1 MPLPPNPTQPAVR
14 VNAPTEIRATA
25 TESLNRRRL
34 LKAVA
39 LAAAGVWP
47 GHKSFSQNEQPNKR
61 GTPAPR
67 GSELNGKHNRR
78 LSYNYD
84 AWSPFYDGKSR
95 EIIHHNIDRFRGTQV
110 TTILLSPNAGQSLTF
125 PSAVGEMCLSK
136 KINAE
141 QRSHLYKNMGEEA
154 ARALDG
160 IVELWRDQGI
170 DPFGV
175 LVDRSLAQ
183 GFETFVTFRMND
195 LHMVDMLD
203 GQGPY
208 TDAFYRQHPEWRIPG
223 SWGLNFA
230 IPEVR
235 AHRLATLEEIVRR
248 YPIHGLE
255 LDFLRRPP
263 YFPMDPGLLE
273 SGVHETVSKKIP
285 AVSPPGAAEA
295 SASSAFRE
303 SPDTVATAFPVY
315 MAEESAP
322 IMTDFVDQVRKMT
335 QRISQEMGRKILLAV
350 RVPSSLSGCRRVGL
364 DPVAWHKRG
373 CLDFL
378 TVGHFLH
385 LFYDLPIPDFRAAL
399 PGLTVYASLDFSL
412 GGPRI
417 DGYLY
422 ERDAT
427 AEIYRGASAALYS
440 AGVDGIYLFNM
451 FAPRGHGLDAKGQ
464 NRNHPEPLNVLR
476 EIGNPQTLEA
486 LPKLY
491 LVDSRSHWLDKRFY
505 DVKATLP
512 QEVSPNNPLVVKLRT
527 GERGITPKRMT
538 LRVEAAQL
546 SPRSVIRLQLNGF
559 GQGKGKIGTQARLF
573 KEEYDQLPPNPRNC
587 VDFAVR
593 SDDLKFGDN
602 EVVVLASEPLTII
615 NIELAV
621 VPVGA

>member
-1 MPLPPNPTQPAVR
+1 MTFPPNQRQPAVR
-14 VNAPTEIRATA
+14 LEDPPEIRT
-25 TESLNRRRL
+25 TVIGRLNRRRL

-39 LAAAGVWP
+39 LGAAGIWP
-47 GHKSFSQNEQPNKR
+47 GKKSFSQDEQPKKR
-61 GTPAPR
+61 STPA
-67 GSELNGKHNRR
+67 SQDLDQYGKYGRR

-95 EIIHHNIDRFRGTQV
+95 DIIHHNIDRFRGTQV
-110 TTILLSPNAGQSLTF
+110 TTILLSPNAGQSLTY
-125 PSAVGEMCLSK
+125 PSTVGEMCLSK
-136 KINAE
+136 GINAE

-175 LVDRSLAQ
+175 LVSRSIAQ

-230 IPEVR
+230 IPQVR

-273 SGVHETVSKKIP
+273 AGVHETISTGTPVIF
-285 AVSPPGAAEA
+285 SPGGAEA

-303 SPDTVATAFPVY
+303 SPDTVATAFPAY

-335 QRISQEMGRKILLAV
+335 QRVSKETGRKILLSA

-364 DPVAWHKRG
+364 DPVAWHKQG

-378 TVGHFLH
+378 TIGHFLH
-385 LFYDLPIPDFRAAL
+385 LFFGLPISDFRAAL
-399 PGLTVYASLDFSL
+399 PGLTLYGSLDFSL

-451 FAPRGHGLDAKGQ
+451 FAPRGHGLDARGQ
-464 NRNHPEPLNVLR
+464 NRNHPEPLEVLR
-476 EIGNPQTLEA
+476 EIGDPRTLEA
-486 LPKLY
+486 QPKLY

-505 DVKATLP
+505 DVKAMLP
-512 QEVSPNNPLVVKLRT
+512 QEVTPNSPLVVTLRT
-527 GERGITPKRMT
+527 GETGITPKRMT
-538 LRVEAAQL
+538 LRVEAVQL
-546 SPRSVIRLQLNGF
+546 PPNAVIRLQLNGF
-559 GQGKGKIGTQARLF
+559 GQGKGKVGTQARLF
-573 KEEYDQLPPNPRNC
+573 KEEYDQRPPNPRNC
-587 VDFAVR
+587 VDFSVR
-593 SDDLKFGDN
+593 SNELKSGDN
-602 EVVVLASEPLTII
+602 EVVVLASEPVTII

-621 VPVGA
+621 VPIGA